1 MNFNF
6 ISDKIVFSA
15 LKKIKHGSIN
25 LTNYDGSKLF
35 FGKEKDLLSVNIKI
49 N

>member
-15 LKKIKHGSIN
+15 LKKIKHGRIN
-25 LTNYDGSKLF
+25 LTNYDGSKLL
-35 FGKEKDLLSVNIKI
+35 FGIKKDLLSLIIKLA
-49 N
+49 